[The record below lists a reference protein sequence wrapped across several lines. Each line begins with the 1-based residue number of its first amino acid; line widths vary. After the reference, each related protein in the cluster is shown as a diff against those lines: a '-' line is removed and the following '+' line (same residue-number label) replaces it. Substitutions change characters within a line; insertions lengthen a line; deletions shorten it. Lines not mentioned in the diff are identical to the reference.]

1 MLAVKSTYWH
11 HRENAWKKLTTHN
24 NKITYASTIFKYS
37 CYLQK
42 LTQSLDLDYNNIT
55 EDIGAPP
62 AYIILNYSL
71 EFGNI
76 AIHPGGFH
84 MLIENYT

>member
-1 MLAVKSTYWH
+1 M
-11 HRENAWKKLTTHN
+11 
-24 NKITYASTIFKYS
+24 
-37 CYLQK
+37 
-42 LTQSLDLDYNNIT
+42 